1 MIHRLFRMFARK
13 NPLPDR
19 DMPSMFQVIEN
30 DAPVA
35 GQPPLPKEEPVQEAQ
50 EQGGPSLN
58 WIQHAYPLKQAVITI
73 NSDAPL
79 EADCLIA
86 DLRSVLLKLEKGE
99 DLGQGDHDG
108 REFSFR
114 YCNRVPGPSFFDTP
128 TGLPAVDTAPGS
140 AHKLVVNLQ
149 AIRNCNR
156 ERVLSHLAGVIE
168 DLAEGITSISM
179 SDDDVG
185 YAFTLV

>member
-1 MIHRLFRMFARK
+1 MIHSLFRLFARK
-13 NPLPDR
+13 NPPPDR
-19 DMPSMFQVIEN
+19 GMPSMFQVIKN
-30 DAPVA
+30 DALIA
-35 GQPPLPKEEPVQEAQ
+35 GQPPFSKEEPVQEEQ
-50 EQGGPSLN
+50 ERGGPSLD

-86 DLRSVLLKLEKGE
+86 DLRSVLLKLEEGE
-99 DLGQGDHDG
+99 DRGQGHHGG

-114 YCNRVPGPSFFDTP
+114 YRNRVPGPSFFDTP
-128 TGLPAVDTAPGS
+128 TGLPAVETAPGS

-149 AIRNCNR
+149 GIRHCKR
-156 ERVLSHLAGVIE
+156 ERVLSHLAVVIE
-168 DLAEGITSISM
+168 DLAKGITSISM

-185 YAFTLV
+185 YSFTLA